1 MMPYARSARNR
12 VPPVSHS
19 VPSGTYEHYVT
30 SGTATCTLGFN
41 SNGTCS
47 VSSGVSP
54 SSAGNWMTG
63 ATNGSGYDISFDGG
77 GSWLNLGTA
86 RNISAT
92 KSVGTGTTTNGP
104 IDVRIRNASTLVQV
118 AAGSVTLLATRDA
131 A

>member
-1 MMPYARSARNR
+1 MLHWHRFARNR
-12 VPPVSHS
+12 TPAVSHS
-19 VPSGTYEHYVT
+19 VQPGTYEHYVT
-30 SGTATCTLGFN
+30 SGTATCTLQYS

-54 SSAGNWMTG
+54 VPGNWMTG
-63 ATNGSGYDISFDGG
+63 STNGAAYDISFDGG

-118 AAGSVTLLATRDA
+118 AAGSVTLLATRDTA
-131 A
+131 